1 MLYLLDSNILL
12 YSKIDDAPEH
22 RAVSKWLTAVVAD
35 PKNSI
40 LLCETSI
47 LAFLRIGTNKR
58 LFNPPLPLSE
68 AQAFLDT
75 ILVRPNVQIFRPEP
89 KIYSELLDLMD
100 KHGLSGDITMD
111 GHLATI
117 AMRTG
122 ATLVTRDGDFDRFP
136 YLKLLNPIL
145 DGSNR

>member
-12 YSKIDDAPEH
+12 YSKIEDAPQH
-22 RAVSKWLTAVVAD
+22 RAASDWLTATLGD
-35 PKNSI
+35 PNNSL

-58 LFNPPLPLSE
+58 LFNPPLPLNE
-68 AQAFLDT
+68 ARVFLKS
-75 ILVRPNVQIFRPEP
+75 LLSRPNVQIFQPDY
-89 KIYSELLDLMD
+89 KIYLELFDQMD

-111 GHLATI
+111 AHLATI

-122 ATLVTRDGDFDRFP
+122 ATLVTRNGDFDRFP
-136 YLKLLNPIL
+136 YLKLLNPIS
-145 DGSNR
+145 D